1 MPLKGNLRDFSIGQ
15 LLHLINLARKT
26 GSLVIGPNGATGT
39 TPPSGQVTFKEG
51 KLIHAHLAEVD
62 NTLPGILRKYGKLT
76 DAQTE
81 LVRTRASHASDKEL
95 GLLLINA
102 GYVNQA
108 DIVNCLRSHTLEIIY
123 KLFAWTDGV
132 FQFEPSLMPGPDK
145 ITVPMDLENVILE
158 GARRMKE
165 HERLVEEI
173 PDLEMALK
181 FTERPNTNIRQMHLS
196 PEEWRVVSY
205 ISPKNPM
212 RAIAKHNKLSDLEL
226 RRIVYGLIQAGLV
239 EVVRPEGQAARP
251 QATPTVRP
259 TTSRPVFGATQ
270 TTTVPVVATAG
281 ARNGVA
287 NGSTG
292 GVKAEAAKPNGV
304 RPGMTPPVKA
314 GATTSGPTTSPK
326 LDDPKAKTGIIQ
338 RLISRIRSL

>member
-26 GSLVIGPNGATGT
+26 GALVIGPNGVSGT
-39 TPPSGQVTFKEG
+39 TPPSAQVSFREG
-51 KLIHAHLAEVD
+51 KLVHAHLAEAD
-62 NTLPGILRKYGKLT
+62 NSLPGVLRKYGKLT
-76 DAQTE
+76 DAQTQ
-81 LVRTRASHASDKEL
+81 LVRARASHATDKEL

-102 GYVNQA
+102 GYVTQT
-108 DIVNCLRSHTLEIIY
+108 DIVNCLRSHALEIIY
-123 KLFAWTDGV
+123 KLFTWSDGV
-132 FQFEPSLMPGPDK
+132 FQFEPALMPGADK

-205 ISPKNPM
+205 ISAKNTM

-239 EVVRPEGQAARP
+239 DVIRPDGQPPRAPAAVASRPLAQAAPRSSFGM
-251 QATPTVRP
+251 PT
-259 TTSRPVFGATQ
+259 A
-270 TTTVPVVATAG
+270 TTVPVAATNG
-281 ARNGVA
+281 ATV
-287 NGSTG
+287 
-292 GVKAEAAKPNGV
+292 GVKAEPARPNGV
-304 RPGMTPPVKA
+304 RPGQAAPARSAPTKA
-314 GATTSGPTTSPK
+314 PE

>member
-26 GSLVIGPNGATGT
+26 GALVIGTHSANGT
-39 TPPSGQVTFKEG
+39 TPPSAQISFREG
-51 KLIHAHLAEVD
+51 KLVHAHLAEVD

-81 LVRTRASHASDKEL
+81 LVRARAGGTSDKEL

-102 GYVNQA
+102 GYVKQT

-123 KLFAWTDGV
+123 KLFAWSDGV
-132 FQFEPSLMPGPDK
+132 FQFEPTLMPGPDK

-173 PDLEMALK
+173 PDLDMALK

-205 ISPKNPM
+205 ISPKNTM

-251 QATPTVRP
+251 QTAPINRP
-259 TTSRPVFGATQ
+259 QTAPRPSFGATA
-270 TTTVPVVATAG
+270 TTVPVVATNG
-281 ARNGVA
+281 A
-287 NGSTG
+287 SG
-292 GVKAEAAKPNGV
+292 GLKAEPARPNGV
-304 RPGMTPPVKA
+304 RPGA
-314 GATTSGPTTSPK
+314 AATTARPGAVTAPK

>member
-26 GSLVIGPNGATGT
+26 GSLVIGPNGVNGT
-39 TPPSGQVTFKEG
+39 TPPSAQVAFREG
-51 KLIHAHLAEVD
+51 KLVHAHLAEVD
-62 NTLPGILRKYGKLT
+62 NTLPGVLRKYGKLT
-76 DAQTE
+76 DAQTQ
-81 LVRTRASHASDKEL
+81 LVQARAGHASDKEL

-102 GYVNQA
+102 GYASQS

-132 FQFEPSLMPGPDK
+132 FQFEPAVMPGADK

-173 PDLEMALK
+173 PDLDMALK

-205 ISPKNPM
+205 ISPKNAM
-212 RAIAKHNKLSDLEL
+212 RAIAKHNKLNDLEL

-239 EVVRPEGQAARP
+239 EVVRPEGAVARP
-251 QATPTVRP
+251 PAAASARPAAQATVRP
-259 TTSRPVFGATQ
+259 GFGFGAPA
-270 TTTVPVVATAG
+270 TTVPVVATNG
-281 ARNGVA
+281 AA
-287 NGSTG
+287 G
-292 GVKAEAAKPNGV
+292 GVKAEPARPNGV
-304 RPGMTPPVKA
+304 RPGATGPVKSA
-314 GATTSGPTTSPK
+314 PTTAPR

>member
-26 GSLVIGPNGATGT
+26 GALVIGPNGASGT
-39 TPPSGQVTFKEG
+39 TPPSAQISFREG
-51 KLIHAHLAEVD
+51 KLVHAHLAEAD

-76 DAQTE
+76 DAQTQ
-81 LVRTRASHASDKEL
+81 LVRARASHASDKEL

-102 GYVNQA
+102 GYVNQT

-123 KLFAWTDGV
+123 KLFTWTDGV
-132 FQFEPSLMPGPDK
+132 FQFEPALMPGPDK

-205 ISPKNPM
+205 ISPKNAM

-239 EVVRPEGQAARP
+239 EVVRPEGQSARP
-251 QATPTVRP
+251 QVAPVVRQAAAP
-259 TTSRPVFGATQ
+259 RQAFGSSA
-270 TTTVPVVATAG
+270 TVPVVATIG
-281 ARNGVA
+281 ARNGA
-287 NGSTG
+287 PNGSTG
-292 GVKAEAAKPNGV
+292 GVKAEPARPNGV
-304 RPGMTPPVKA
+304 RPGTTAPVKA
-314 GATTSGPTTSPK
+314 APTTAPK

>member
-26 GSLVIGPNGATGT
+26 GALVIGPNGTQGVNGA
-39 TPPSGQVTFKEG
+39 PAPSAQIAFREG
-51 KLIHAHLAEVD
+51 KLVHAQLAEVD
-62 NTLPGILRKYGKLT
+62 NTLPGVLRKYGKLT
-76 DAQTE
+76 DAQTQ
-81 LVRTRASHASDKEL
+81 LVRARAGGSSDKEL

-102 GYVNQA
+102 GYVKQA

-123 KLFAWTDGV
+123 KLFTWNDGV
-132 FQFEPSLMPGPDK
+132 FQFEPTVMPGADK

-173 PDLEMALK
+173 PDLDMALK

-205 ISPKNPM
+205 ISPKNTM

-239 EVVRPEGQAARP
+239 EVVRPEGQSARP
-251 QATPTVRP
+251 QTGPIARQQVATSVRP
-259 TTSRPVFGATQ
+259 GAAMATA
-270 TTTVPVVATAG
+270 TVPVLAT
-281 ARNGVA
+281 NGV
-287 NGSTG
+287 SG
-292 GVKAEAAKPNGV
+292 GMKAEPARPNGV
-304 RPGMTPPVKA
+304 RPGTTAAPVTA
-314 GATTSGPTTSPK
+314 PK